1 MIDPAATAPGSV
13 PGLLIEATHLSF
25 DGIPLF
31 QDLKLELRAGQ
42 WTGLL
47 GPSGVGKSTLMRIA
61 AGLDA
66 GEGTF
71 TATLT
76 NGEPLKDSVA
86 LMGQRDA
93 LLPWLSVVENA
104 CLGARLREEP
114 IAERKD
120 QATALLEQVGLG
132 EYLDAAPVTLS
143 GGMRQRVALIRTLME
158 DRPIVLLDEPFAA
171 LDALNR
177 HKMQD
182 LSAEMLAGRTVL
194 AITHDPLE
202 ALRLCHRIVM
212 AEGKPARL
220 RDEPVPS
227 APTPRAPDEPEV
239 AARHGEL
246 LNYLLQAG

>member
-1 MIDPAATAPGSV
+1 MPNPAASMPGSV
-13 PGLLIEATHLSF
+13 PGLIIEAQHLAF

-31 QDLKLELRAGQ
+31 RDLTLELCAGQ

-66 GEGTF
+66 GEGTYR
-71 TATLT
+71 ARLT
-76 NGEPLKDSVA
+76 NGAPLKDSVA
-86 LMGQRDA
+86 MMAQRDA
-93 LLPWLSVVENA
+93 LLPWLSVLDNA

-114 IAERKD
+114 IAERKE
-120 QATALLEQVGLG
+120 QAEALLVQVGLG
-132 EYLDAAPVTLS
+132 EYLDAAPATLS

-182 LSAEMLAGRTVL
+182 LSAEMLADRTVL

-202 ALRLCHRIVM
+202 ALRLCHRIVVL
-212 AEGKPARL
+212 EGKPARI
-220 RDEPVPS
+220 REEPVPA

-246 LNYLLQAG
+246 LDYLLQAG

>member
-1 MIDPAATAPGSV
+1 MTDLATIAPGSV
-13 PGLLIEATHLSF
+13 PGLIIEASHLAY

-31 QDLKLELRAGQ
+31 QDLTLELRAGQ

-66 GEGTF
+66 GKGTYQ
-71 TATLT
+71 ATLS
-76 NGEPLKDSVA
+76 NGAPLKNSIA
-86 LMGQRDA
+86 LMAQRDA
-93 LLPWLSVVENA
+93 LLPWLSVLDNA

-114 IAERKD
+114 ITERKD
-120 QATALLEQVGLG
+120 QAAALLTQVGLAD
-132 EYLDAAPVTLS
+132 YLDAAPVTLS

-182 LSAEMLAGRTVL
+182 LSSKMLEGRTVL

-202 ALRLCHRIVM
+202 ALRLCHRIVI

-220 RDEPVPS
+220 RDELVPS
-227 APTPRAPDEPEV
+227 ALTPRAPNEPEV

-246 LNYLLQAG
+246 LKYLLQAG